1 MEKVTTVMK
10 ILTNIKQFSEIDATN
25 IGQASPGKE
34 EQPGS
39 TSGNV
44 PPPNPNSSVGADD
57 QKETLENAPTCILT
71 IIGSSIGWLQVRT
84 KHAYLTLNIADP
96 VEKTPVSGLS
106 SNLFGH
112 LFCWHAN
119 AEVIRPFHSNSDA
132 FI

>member
-57 QKETLENAPTCILT
+57 QKETSENASTCILT

-84 KHAYLTLNIADP
+84 KHCCSCT